1 MLPAALQGLDRQQMT
16 AAIKNAPLGRVD
28 RKIALLRYVE
38 RLPLPDIA
46 AQTHYSRTAIGYR
59 LKSIEKIKMPRQ
71 HLTHDEAEEWCDNM
85 VNADGTKGCHW
96 TLEQTQDVAKQRN
109 ITCDPN
115 DFWAVMNMMYSDYCQ
130 VAKRQSVDTPGF
142 YADMA
147 KAFLEDTDAADGK
160 AYLYWD
166 CIADK

>member
-1 MLPAALQGLDRQQMT
+1 MT
-16 AAIKNAPLGRVD
+16 AAIKSAPLGRVD

-59 LKSIEKIKMPRQ
+59 LKSI
-71 HLTHDEAEEWCDNM
+71 DEMLN
-85 VNADGTKGCHW
+85 
-96 TLEQTQDVAKQRN
+96 
-109 ITCDPN
+109 
-115 DFWAVMNMMYSDYCQ
+115 CQ

-147 KAFLEDTDAADGK
+147 KAFLEDADAADGK